1 MRVIGKTKVIA
12 MNRRNCGLVLIA
24 VLTIACVAGGV
35 CYATTVKGHISVL
48 LPGVNSSGKL
58 DINLGASVP
67 MNFVI
72 NTGTGQFTAT
82 GKGQVTNQS
91 GKTQTFKNP
100 EISIPPIEGHSIDVT
115 TSTYSVKKTG
125 ACTANAHGQAL

>member
-1 MRVIGKTKVIA
+1 

-35 CYATTVKGHISVL
+35 CYATTVKGQVSVQ
-48 LPGVNSSGKL
+48 LPGVNSSAKL
-58 DINLGASVP
+58 DINLGAPVL
-67 MNFVI
+67 MNYVI

-82 GKGQVTNQS
+82 GKGKVTNQS
-91 GKTQTFKNP
+91 GANHTFKNI
-100 EISIPPIEGHSIDVT
+100 EVSIPPVQGHSIDVT
-115 TSTYSVKKTG
+115 SNTYSVKKTG